1 MDNYTHSPQ
10 KPLRAFVDESTEDVY
25 EIEVDPV
32 DDAIEALLSDVEAEL
47 EFDSFNENT
56 LFDHFI
62 VTLHR
67 LFSIVRYE
75 YGKPAKNL
83 STNDIDEFVTLY
95 WLKFNQMLP
104 SHRIKEVTKYDYD
117 TYYEHFANISFP
129 RSARISIYDYIFL
142 TTGKSTQEEIEDS
155 EKQCIKR
162 IYGSYLP
169 NFFGIKY
176 NDKRTDRWKYEVIRL
191 IKILYDCTKERKVI
205 SLLCIQHPS
214 LVKFNPL
221 LRTNYTDAVKFIK
234 SRVIL
239 RECYASTMTPL
250 HQIVHMEQ
258 YVDAL
263 QSFLQSISYK
273 SIDYII
279 QHIKGKVSCA
289 MKRSICHELYRTI
302 THNISTIPLKH
313 HIAYNHLEDPNAIPY
328 YAYMHFIL
336 SGINDHLLL
345 MESSNAY
352 YPTVSSDFYDKA
364 TLLPCEIIED
374 DAVFFSYM
382 HEKKSEITKLLDEET
397 ISWHMENYQ
406 FLYTFIKKLNIN
418 KSSSFS
424 SKDIL
429 YIIKFYE
436 TVYRDKIDIPLSSGY
451 TKNHQKPLK
460 INMLLKKMHKKHL
473 EGNDTVLS
481 DESYLIASLW
491 LQDRIISFWDM
502 RTAVTQLEMCKMQHM
517 ILEVWENYF
526 PRLTYQD
533 NKSPSLNE
541 FVAQILPEND
551 LQRII
556 ARYSA

>member
-1 MDNYTHSPQ
+1 
-10 KPLRAFVDESTEDVY
+10 
-25 EIEVDPV
+25 
-32 DDAIEALLSDVEAEL
+32 
-47 EFDSFNENT
+47 
-56 LFDHFI
+56 
-62 VTLHR
+62 
-67 LFSIVRYE
+67 
-75 YGKPAKNL
+75 
-83 STNDIDEFVTLY
+83 
-95 WLKFNQMLP
+95 
-104 SHRIKEVTKYDYD
+104 
-117 TYYEHFANISFP
+117 
-129 RSARISIYDYIFL
+129 
-142 TTGKSTQEEIEDS
+142 
-155 EKQCIKR
+155 
-162 IYGSYLP
+162 
-169 NFFGIKY
+169 
-176 NDKRTDRWKYEVIRL
+176 
-191 IKILYDCTKERKVI
+191 
-205 SLLCIQHPS
+205 
-214 LVKFNPL
+214 
-221 LRTNYTDAVKFIK
+221 
-234 SRVIL
+234 
-239 RECYASTMTPL
+239 MTPL

-302 THNISTIPLKH
+302 IHNISTIPLKH

-336 SGINDHLLL
+336 SGINDYLLL

-382 HEKKSEITKLLDEET
+382 HEKKSEITKLVDEEA
-397 ISWHMENYQ
+397 ISWHVENYQ
-406 FLYTFIKKLNIN
+406 FLYTFIKELSIN
-418 KSSSFS
+418 KSSSCS
-424 SKDIL
+424 SKEIL

-451 TKNHQKPLK
+451 TKTYRKPLK
-460 INMLLKKMHKKHL
+460 INMLLKKMRKKHL
-473 EGNDTVLS
+473 EGDDTVLS

-491 LQDRIISFWDM
+491 LQDRITSFWDM
-502 RTAVTQLEMCKMQHM
+502 RTDVFQLEMRKMQHM
-517 ILEVWENYF
+517 ILEVWENNF

-533 NKSPSLNE
+533 NKPPSLNA

-556 ARYSA
+556 TRYSGLV